1 MSFRAGFVG
10 LIGQPNAGK
19 STLVNLLVE
28 EKISIVTAKPQTTRR
43 RVLGIVNRKEGQLII
58 VDAPGLVKAKKG
70 LNAFLEKEAHDV
82 IASSDALIGVISL
95 DEKEKDNVLH
105 ILDLLKKSKKPF
117 MIVVTKTDLAD
128 FKHRL
133 SLVKDMVSLLDPT
146 IPVYEFSNTWGKDIK
161 VGTQA
166 ILDKALE
173 MLPESA
179 KPLYDDELY
188 TPHTLRELCTEV
200 IREQCFEVIEK
211 EIPYSTAVQVIL
223 FDESN
228 PKLPKIHAEII
239 VAKESHKPILIGK
252 SAAVIKKIG
261 MKARQEMEKIMG
273 TKIFL
278 KLEVVVKENWSENSK
293 MMKEL
298 GYNIDEQ

>member
-1 MSFRAGFVG
+1 
-10 LIGQPNAGK
+10 
-19 STLVNLLVE
+19 
-28 EKISIVTAKPQTTRR
+28 
-43 RVLGIVNRKEGQLII
+43 
-58 VDAPGLVKAKKG
+58 
-70 LNAFLEKEAHDV
+70 
-82 IASSDALIGVISL
+82 
-95 DEKEKDNVLH
+95 
-105 ILDLLKKSKKPF
+105 
-117 MIVVTKTDLAD
+117 
-128 FKHRL
+128 
-133 SLVKDMVSLLDPT
+133 
-146 IPVYEFSNTWGKDIK
+146 
-161 VGTQA
+161 
-166 ILDKALE
+166 

-179 KPLYDDELY
+179 KPLYDEELY

-211 EIPYSTAVQVIL
+211 EIPYSTAVQVTL

-278 KLEVVVKENWSENSK
+278 KLEVVVKENWSENTK